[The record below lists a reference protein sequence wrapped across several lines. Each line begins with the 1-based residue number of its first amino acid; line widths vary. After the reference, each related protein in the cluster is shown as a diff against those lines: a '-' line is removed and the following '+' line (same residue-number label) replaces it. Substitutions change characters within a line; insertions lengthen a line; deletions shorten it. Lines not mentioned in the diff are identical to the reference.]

1 MKLIEF
7 LTHKNPKLRKKLEI
21 AKIDKTPE
29 GYMSEVLKKTVINS
43 VLIIFVLVLL
53 FNKDPKFLG
62 ILIFGSIIAIM
73 FLYATNLRKV
83 DAAILKRGKD
93 IDREVL
99 FAGRYLLIKLNSGQ
113 PLINAIIDASKS
125 FGVANK
131 YFKEIVK
138 DIELGTPLEEALN
151 KAAVYS
157 ASERFRKI
165 LYNMNNAIKIGIDV
179 TKSLGSIL
187 DEIAEEQLIEIQ
199 RYGKKLNSM
208 TMFYM
213 LIGII
218 LPSLGMTMAVVILS
232 LLPNTGGLA
241 NAIFWVFG
249 ILVLIIQLTFVF
261 IFKGARPNVNI

>member
-1 MKLIEF
+1 MKLVEY
-7 LTHKNPKLRKKLEI
+7 LMHKNPKLRKKLEI
-21 AKIDKTPE
+21 AKINKTPE
-29 GYMSEVLKKTVINS
+29 IYMSDVLKKTVINS
-43 VLIIFVLVLL
+43 ILVIVVIFLL
-53 FNKDPKFLG
+53 FNKNPNFLI
-62 ILIFGSIIAIM
+62 ILIFGSVFITL
-73 FLYATNLRKV
+73 FLYSINLRRV
-83 DAAILKRGKD
+83 DTAIIKRGKD
-93 IDREVL
+93 IDKEVL

-138 DIELGTPLEEALN
+138 DIELGTPLEEALD
-151 KAAVYS
+151 KAARYS
-157 ASERFRKI
+157 ASKRFKKI
-165 LYNMNNAIKIGIDV
+165 LYNLNNAIKIGIDV
-179 TKSLGSIL
+179 TKTLGSIL

-232 LLPNTGGLA
+232 LLPNTGSLA

-249 ILVLIIQLTFVF
+249 VLVIIIQFVF
-261 IFKGARPNVNI
+261 VFMFKGARPNVNI